1 MIWRYRDC
9 DSIRPFLHRRRAV
22 ELRPGSTWHRR
33 RLRRDFCRRHCVHS
47 PRWCDRSASD
57 RTPRPEILRPP
68 CRRTGPE
75 WRDLRA
81 GWTRSQ
87 QSPATSWDDTDEPRD
102 DQSRRHPQQLSTCKH
117 TCKYKHLTV
126 TAWQPL
132 ATENGTELKLHK
144 PHSIKLNFGAC
155 SFHIA
160 APTVWNSLPADIRAC
175 TFYGSFTVS
184 WKPILI
190 MLFSM
195 LLGHS
200 DCLRLQFNVLS
211 IECALQIVFM
221 IMIVNWTRNHIL
233 ERTEPNYNL
242 ASKTFTTQ
250 IEPNWRT
257 QTDSE
262 PWSLG
267 FRWFRI
273 ILRLTN
279 IYVSVSDPLFTSA
292 LSAECEIFILTHR
305 IQF

>member
-1 MIWRYRDC
+1 
-9 DSIRPFLHRRRAV
+9 
-22 ELRPGSTWHRR
+22 
-33 RLRRDFCRRHCVHS
+33 
-47 PRWCDRSASD
+47 
-57 RTPRPEILRPP
+57 
-68 CRRTGPE
+68 
-75 WRDLRA
+75 
-81 GWTRSQ
+81 
-87 QSPATSWDDTDEPRD
+87 
-102 DQSRRHPQQLSTCKH
+102 
-117 TCKYKHLTV
+117 
-126 TAWQPL
+126 
-132 ATENGTELKLHK
+132 
-144 PHSIKLNFGAC
+144 
-155 SFHIA
+155 
-160 APTVWNSLPADIRAC
+160 
-175 TFYGSFTVS
+175 
-184 WKPILI
+184 
-190 MLFSM
+190 M